1 MEIQQL
7 IEHDEL
13 INYLPHKGKMFLLSR
28 VTQHDVNNHTITSE
42 YDITENCIFYEPE
55 FDGVPSWVGFEFMAQ
70 CISALTGITN
80 TIKGRKPLPG
90 FILSVMEFK
99 ADVEQLK
106 SANT

>member
-55 FDGVPSWVGFEFMAQ
+55 FDINRQF
-70 CISALTGITN
+70 
-80 TIKGRKPLPG
+80 
-90 FILSVMEFK
+90 SVF
-99 ADVEQLK
+99 
-106 SANT
+106 SI